1 MNFLLLCCA
10 KEKKGGQKTDF
21 MLEIMRDKNPRPSLT
36 EQRYVV
42 PFVLITSLFFL
53 WGFARAILDVLN
65 KHFQTELNI
74 SITQSSLVQVTTYL
88 GYFLMA
94 IPAGLLINRVGYKR
108 GVVIGLLLY
117 AVGAF
122 LFVPGTWANSFGGYL
137 AALFVIACGLVF
149 LETAANPYA
158 TQLGPVETASSRLN
172 LSQSFNGMGS
182 ALAPIVVGGLL
193 FGGSGTDVSMPY
205 VVMGV
210 VVLVVAFVFSRSQL
224 PEIQAEEDGAT
235 EEADGGQSGWANI
248 RQLFRNRSFV
258 FGLSALLAYEV
269 SEISINSYFV
279 NFTTGMG
286 WLTAANASYILGLS
300 LFIFMGG
307 RFVGSWIMRRIAAE
321 CVLLWCAC
329 GTVMSIG
336 LLFLNSQLGVVG
348 YQFSLALLIANYFF
362 EAIMFPTIFSL
373 TLQGLGGLTKSA
385 SSLLMMTPVGGCG
398 FLLMALLADRSG
410 SLTLPFL
417 IPLAGYIVVL
427 IFARRKANDKLTS

>member
-1 MNFLLLCCA
+1 MIVVNLLLLCCA
-10 KEKKGGQKTDF
+10 KEKKGGRKTVF
-21 MLEIMRDKNPRPSLT
+21 MLENMTDKNPRPSLT

-122 LFVPGTWANSFGGYL
+122 LFVPGTWANSFAGYL

-193 FGGSGTDVSMPY
+193 FGGSGTDVSMP
-205 VVMGV
+205 
-210 VVLVVAFVFSRSQL
+210 
-224 PEIQAEEDGAT
+224 
-235 EEADGGQSGWANI
+235 
-248 RQLFRNRSFV
+248 
-258 FGLSALLAYEV
+258 
-269 SEISINSYFV
+269 
-279 NFTTGMG
+279 
-286 WLTAANASYILGLS
+286 
-300 LFIFMGG
+300 
-307 RFVGSWIMRRIAAE
+307 
-321 CVLLWCAC
+321 
-329 GTVMSIG
+329 
-336 LLFLNSQLGVVG
+336 
-348 YQFSLALLIANYFF
+348 
-362 EAIMFPTIFSL
+362 
-373 TLQGLGGLTKSA
+373 
-385 SSLLMMTPVGGCG
+385 SSL
-398 FLLMALLADRSG
+398 
-410 SLTLPFL
+410 
-417 IPLAGYIVVL
+417 
-427 IFARRKANDKLTS
+427 RRL

>member
-1 MNFLLLCCA
+1 
-10 KEKKGGQKTDF
+10 
-21 MLEIMRDKNPRPSLT
+21 MLENMTDKNPRPSLT

-74 SITQSSLVQVTTYL
+74 SITQSSLVQVTMYL

-122 LFVPGTWANSFGGYL
+122 LFVPGTWANSFAGYL

-210 VVLVVAFVFSRSQL
+210 VVLLVAFVFSRSKL
-224 PEIQAEEDGAT
+224 PEIQAEEDAGAG
-235 EEADGGQSGWANI
+235 EAAAAEANGGPSGWANI
-248 RQLFRNRSFV
+248 RQLFRNRAFV

-321 CVLLWCAC
+321 RVLLWCAC
-329 GTVMSIG
+329 GTVLSIG
-336 LLFLNSQLGVVG
+336 LLFLNSQLGVVS

-427 IFARRKANDKLTS
+427 IFARRRANDRLTD

>member
-1 MNFLLLCCA
+1 
-10 KEKKGGQKTDF
+10 
-21 MLEIMRDKNPRPSLT
+21 MLENMTDKNPRPSLT

-122 LFVPGTWANSFGGYL
+122 LFVPGTWANSFAGYL

-193 FGGSGTDVSMPY
+193 VGMLC
-205 VVMGV
+205 GV
-210 VVLVVAFVFSRSQL
+210 
-224 PEIQAEEDGAT
+224 G
-235 EEADGGQSGWANI
+235 
-248 RQLFRNRSFV
+248 
-258 FGLSALLAYEV
+258 LAYFSSRWHWGPE
-269 SEISINSYFV
+269 
-279 NFTTGMG
+279 G
-286 WLTAANASYILGLS
+286 
-300 LFIFMGG
+300 IFWSGAD
-307 RFVGSWIMRRIAAE
+307 R
-321 CVLLWCAC
+321 
-329 GTVMSIG
+329 
-336 LLFLNSQLGVVG
+336 
-348 YQFSLALLIANYFF
+348 LALALIAW
-362 EAIMFPTIFSL
+362 AIFK
-373 TLQGLGGLTKSA
+373 Q
-385 SSLLMMTPVGGCG
+385 
-398 FLLMALLADRSG
+398 
-410 SLTLPFL
+410 
-417 IPLAGYIVVL
+417 
-427 IFARRKANDKLTS
+427 RKAKNA